1 MPKDPAEKYPYAR
14 DGSEDSKDP
23 FELDNGVEGV
33 QEQGLGCNWGDHCP
47 YFPGKGKHMPHFPYS
62 LERENT
68 CHREVF
74 QLDTSY
80 SQGGCL
86 D

>member
-14 DGSEDSKDP
+14 DGSKDSKDP

-33 QEQGLGCNWGDHCP
+33 QEQGLGCNWGGHC
-47 YFPGKGKHMPHFPYS
+47 PYS

-68 CHREVF
+68 CHRGF
-74 QLDTSY
+74 SA
-80 SQGGCL
+80 
-86 D
+86 